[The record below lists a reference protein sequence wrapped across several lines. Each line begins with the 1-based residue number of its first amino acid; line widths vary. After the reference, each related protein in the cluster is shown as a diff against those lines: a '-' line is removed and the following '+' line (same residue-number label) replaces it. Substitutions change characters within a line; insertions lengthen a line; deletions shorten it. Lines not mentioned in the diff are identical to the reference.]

1 MNRAAPGQDRNKGIR
16 ELGGLIR
23 AAGEK
28 DDRTFRL
35 SFSSEEPYNRWFG
48 PEILDHTDGCV
59 DFSRL
64 DSNPV
69 VLFNHNR
76 DVILGKI
83 NRAWVENGR
92 GEAEITFDSDDEA
105 EKIYQKVKGGT
116 LKGVSVGYLV
126 DSWEEVMPGKQSSD
140 GRFTGPCSIAK
151 RWTPYEISIVSVPA
165 DPTVGVGRSDDGG
178 TLRQLQNKKLKEE
191 SKMTREQMLA
201 RMMEIHAAASDRAM
215 TAEEQA
221 EYDRLKRS
229 VELMDLSNA
238 GAGASGQGSRAKNDD
253 DSGDGDGGDG
263 GGDGDGGDGGGD
275 GGNDDED
282 EKKAKD
288 AAKKAL
294 AAERL
299 RVRQIDDMCRSFGID
314 SRQFVD
320 NGDSVD
326 KVRAAV
332 LDQLMQ
338 DGAPI
343 RASVRVTDDEGDKF
357 RRAAVDS
364 LIMRSGMDLERP
376 ADGARNFM
384 GLRFRDLA
392 IECLQMD
399 GGCESGLNRKSPDEL
414 YSMLQRGFFTP
425 ESTFS
430 AILDNTIE
438 KAYKEGHKKV
448 SVTFDKITKKGTLS
462 DFKTHDNYYIA
473 GPVGE
478 FLEVPEN
485 GELKHDTFR
494 DDHLPTRKL
503 RTYGRQFTLSRKAFI
518 DDDIGVVTSLPARY
532 AASARKTINKQVY
545 LIMVGNPAIYDGVQ
559 LFHSAH
565 KNLLKTGTGVT
576 QEAMQTMIMALANQ
590 RDQFDEAI
598 IINPAKIVVPSGMR
612 FDMYTLFYSPTIHT
626 SDNTQAVNPLY
637 QYRDQL
643 EVVEDPTINALCG
656 GMGNVMPWWLL
667 GAEGDTDFIEVDY
680 LNGQE
685 IPNIRR
691 METPGQLG
699 FIWDIFL
706 DWGIS
711 VMDFRG
717 GVKNPGVEVKT
728 KLELA

>member
-229 VELMDLSNA
+229 VELMDLSDTA
-238 GAGASGQGSRAKNDD
+238 GAGMSGQGSRAKGPKDD
-253 DSGDGDGGDG
+253 GDGDVDG
-263 GGDGDGGDGGGD
+263 SDGDGSDGDHSD
-275 GGNDDED
+275 SSADDDD

-299 RVRQIDDMCRSFGID
+299 RVRQIHEMCRSFGID
-314 SRQFVD
+314 PREFLD
-320 NGDSVD
+320 NGDSVE

-332 LDQLMQ
+332 LDQLIQ
-338 DGAPI
+338 SGAPI
-343 RASVRVTDDEGDKF
+343 RSGVRVTDDEGDKF
-357 RRAAVDS
+357 RRAATDA

-384 GLRFRDLA
+384 GMQFRDLA

-399 GGCESGLNRKSPDEL
+399 GCCENGLNRRGSDEL
-414 YSMLQRGFFTP
+414 YAMLQRSFFTP
-425 ESTFS
+425 ESTFP

-438 KAYKEGHKKV
+438 KAYREGHKKA
-448 SVTFDKITKKGTLS
+448 SVTFDRITKKGTLS
-462 DFKTHDNYYIA
+462 DFQIHNNYYIA

-478 FLEVPEN
+478 FLEVPES
-485 GELKHDTFR
+485 GELKHDVFR
-494 DDHLPTRKL
+494 DDHLPTRQL

-518 DDDIGVVTSLPARY
+518 DDDIGLVTSLPARY

-545 LIMVGNPAIYDGVQ
+545 SILVNNPAIYDGVP

-590 RDQFDEAI
+590 RDQFGEAI
-598 IINPAKIVVPSGMR
+598 IINPAILVVPSGMQ
-612 FDMYTLFYSPTIHT
+612 FDMYTLFNSPAIHT
-626 SDNTQAVNPLY
+626 TENTQAVNPLY

-643 EVVEDPTINALCG
+643 EVVEDPTINSLCG

-667 GAEGDTDFIEVDY
+667 GAAGDTEFIEVDY

-699 FIWDIFL
+699 FVWDLYL

>member
-238 GAGASGQGSRAKNDD
+238 GAG
-253 DSGDGDGGDG
+253 
-263 GGDGDGGDGGGD
+263 
-275 GGNDDED
+275 
-282 EKKAKD
+282 
-288 AAKKAL
+288 
-294 AAERL
+294 
-299 RVRQIDDMCRSFGID
+299 
-314 SRQFVD
+314 
-320 NGDSVD
+320 
-326 KVRAAV
+326 
-332 LDQLMQ
+332 
-338 DGAPI
+338 
-343 RASVRVTDDEGDKF
+343 
-357 RRAAVDS
+357 
-364 LIMRSGMDLERP
+364 DLC
-376 ADGARNFM
+376 
-384 GLRFRDLA
+384 
-392 IECLQMD
+392 I
-399 GGCESGLNRKSPDEL
+399 
-414 YSMLQRGFFTP
+414 
-425 ESTFS
+425 
-430 AILDNTIE
+430 
-438 KAYKEGHKKV
+438 
-448 SVTFDKITKKGTLS
+448 
-462 DFKTHDNYYIA
+462 
-473 GPVGE
+473 
-478 FLEVPEN
+478 
-485 GELKHDTFR
+485 
-494 DDHLPTRKL
+494 
-503 RTYGRQFTLSRKAFI
+503 FI
-518 DDDIGVVTSLPARY
+518 
-532 AASARKTINKQVY
+532 
-545 LIMVGNPAIYDGVQ
+545 
-559 LFHSAH
+559 
-565 KNLLKTGTGVT
+565 
-576 QEAMQTMIMALANQ
+576 
-590 RDQFDEAI
+590 
-598 IINPAKIVVPSGMR
+598 
-612 FDMYTLFYSPTIHT
+612 
-626 SDNTQAVNPLY
+626 
-637 QYRDQL
+637 
-643 EVVEDPTINALCG
+643 
-656 GMGNVMPWWLL
+656 
-667 GAEGDTDFIEVDY
+667 
-680 LNGQE
+680 
-685 IPNIRR
+685 
-691 METPGQLG
+691 
-699 FIWDIFL
+699 
-706 DWGIS
+706 
-711 VMDFRG
+711 
-717 GVKNPGVEVKT
+717 
-728 KLELA
+728 